1 MASQPPMTSSPI
13 KPVTDLGHEIWCGG
27 DTSNNNNNSKPSK
40 IRNIR
45 QTVEQQL
52 QNLALNG
59 QTSKLIKLLEDGAP
73 FVVDMVSLEKI
84 FSNLLV
90 SKLILMLLGQTKI
103 CSFTFL

>member
-1 MASQPPMTSSPI
+1 MTSLKMASQPPMTSSPI
-13 KPVTDLGHEIWCGG
+13 KPVTDMGDIWCGG
-27 DTSNNNNNSKPSK
+27 EPSNNNNNNKPSK

-73 FVVDMVSLEKI
+73 FVVDMVRLKKI
-84 FSNLLV
+84 FSVAMDL
-90 SKLILMLLGQTKI
+90 KY
-103 CSFTFL
+103 

>member
-27 DTSNNNNNSKPSK
+27 DTSNNNNSKPNK

-73 FVVDMVSLEKI
+73 FVVDMVSLMKM
-84 FSNLLV
+84 FLNLLV
-90 SKLILMLLGQTKI
+90 TKLILMLLGQTKI